1 VFLRARGPPWGGLRE
16 RLNAPVVDESVA
28 VEDHL
33 LHTRLERALGDGG
46 THRFRGGLVARA
58 LERTG
63 QGLLDGAGGRER
75 RAVLVVDDLSV
86 DVLEAAEDR
95 QAGTLGGAERL
106 LADVVL
112 APRTA
117 HRLLLSLGGHDQ
129 PFPPTA
135 LPCFRTTTSLS

>member
-1 VFLRARGPPWGGLRE
+1 MNPLRSKTTFFTPALSARS
-16 RLNAPVVDESVA
+16 ATA
-28 VEDHL
+28 
-33 LHTRLERALGDGG
+33 RAD
-46 THRFRGGLVARA
+46 RFRGGFVAGA
-58 LERTG
+58 LER
-63 QGLLDGAGGRER
+63 R
-75 RAVLVVDDLSV
+75 RQSFSTVPAHASVVPFSSLMIWAV

-95 QAGTLGGAERL
+95 QARALGGSERL

-135 LPCFRTTTSLS
+135 LPCFRTTTSLSYRIPLPL